1 MRAFLTVKLI
11 FSLWIIAGCTTAVKT
26 QPQANPVA
34 EYNVPSAE
42 AVKVTYL
49 FSLENLDKNPLLVKS
64 VENGYSTSAGAHKI
78 TIKKNSFLNGKA
90 AKSFL
95 LNRRTYLHQAYSTL
109 IAPYFGTVQ
118 ADAECMKYVNLSGE
132 LKQQAGHD
140 DIMMAF
146 VANQQE
152 QLVDC
157 YSEKPSHTVKYY
169 LHRCKKT
176 NSVYEVKLINRIGAA
191 EPSLSI
197 SCN

>member
-1 MRAFLTVKLI
+1 MRVFLTVNFIL
-11 FSLWIIAGCTTAVKT
+11 SLFLIAGCTTAGE
-26 QPQANPVA
+26 PQSQTAPVA

-42 AVKVTYL
+42 AVKTTYF
-49 FSLENLDKNPLLVKS
+49 FSLENLNKNPMLTKS
-64 VENGYSTSAGAHKI
+64 GDNSYVASNGEHKI
-78 TIKKNSFLNGKA
+78 SVSRNPFESATA

-118 ADAECMKYVNLSGE
+118 ADADCMKHVNVTGE
-132 LKQQAGHD
+132 LKQQAGVD
-140 DIMMAF
+140 FIMMSF
-146 VANQQE
+146 VANPKE

-169 LHRCKKT
+169 LYSCKKT
-176 NSVYEVKLINRIGAA
+176 NAVFEVKLLNRIGAK
-191 EPSLSI
+191 EPVVYT